1 MINKEIFNTN
11 DLIKAKWQYDIR
23 HQSSKCFTLGEKV
36 FLKSNP
42 EILMTVHSLYDES
55 VICYWCSIDGQIQLS
70 EFPYQCVLQYKFRSL
85 RIYYDKYKICL
96 N

>member
-1 MINKEIFNTN
+1 MEGKFNVD
-11 DLIKAKWQYDIR
+11 DLIKAEWQYDIC
-23 HQSSKCFTLGEKV
+23 HSLSECFVIGEKV

-42 EILMTVHSLYDES
+42 EVSMTVHSLYDES
-55 VICYWCSIDGQIQLS
+55 VICYWDSIDGQIQLS
-70 EFPYQCVLQYKFRSL
+70 EFPYQCILQYKFRPL

>member
-1 MINKEIFNTN
+1 MKGKFNVD
-11 DLIKAKWQYDIR
+11 DLIKAEWQYYIR
-23 HQSSKCFTLGEKV
+23 HFSSECFVMGEQV

-42 EILMTVHSLYDES
+42 EVLMTVHSLYDES
-55 VICYWCSIDGQIQLS
+55 VICCWRSIDGQIQLS
-70 EFPYQCVLQYKFRSL
+70 EFSCQCILHYKFRQL